1 MDGLHE
7 TLAPVYETLRRLRV
21 ELPEQTALIG
31 FAGAP
36 WTVASYM
43 IEGATSKDFAAAKT
57 WAYRAPDE
65 FALIIDLLVESTS
78 DYLTAQVEAGAEV
91 LQLFDSWAGV
101 WPEAA
106 LRRWCLEPVAEIIR
120 RVKVVHPDVPVI
132 LFPRGVGALYEAFA
146 GEAGADG
153 LGLDTTVP
161 LAWAREHLQGSVA
174 LQGNLDP
181 LLLVAGGAAMDQA
194 VARILETLGAGAF
207 IFNLGHGITPETPPE
222 HVERLVSLV
231 RAWRPGA

>member
-1 MDGLHE
+1 M
-7 TLAPVYETLRRLRV
+7 
-21 ELPEQTALIG
+21 
-31 FAGAP
+31 
-36 WTVASYM
+36 
-43 IEGATSKDFAAAKT
+43 
-57 WAYRAPDE
+57 
-65 FALIIDLLVESTS
+65 
-78 DYLTAQVEAGAEV
+78 
-91 LQLFDSWAGV
+91 
-101 WPEAA
+101 
-106 LRRWCLEPVAEIIR
+106 
-120 RVKVVHPDVPVI
+120 PVI

-194 VARILETLGAGAF
+194 VVRILDTLGAGAF